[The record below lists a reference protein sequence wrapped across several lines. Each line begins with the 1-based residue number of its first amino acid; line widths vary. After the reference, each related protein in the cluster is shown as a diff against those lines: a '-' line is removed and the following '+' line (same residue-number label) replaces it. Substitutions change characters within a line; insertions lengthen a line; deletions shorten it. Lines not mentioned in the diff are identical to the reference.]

1 MNEVETKTDESHG
14 LAVRHE
20 DANTGIRV
28 LNLLDEKQL
37 ANAEV
42 FLKKI
47 IATDKGGV
55 KSVNEG
61 LAILMRAQDLHL
73 PFSTCIEHIHVING
87 KTGIDIHIAKAL

>member
-1 MNEVETKTDESHG
+1 MNKQTEHNEDVNKHQVV
-14 LAVRHE
+14 VRHE
-20 DANTGIRV
+20 EVNSGLRV

-47 IATDKGGV
+47 IATDKGGI

-61 LAILMRAQDLHL
+61 LAVLMRAQDLQL
-73 PFSTCIEHIHVING
+73 PFSTWSSLG
-87 KTGIDIHIAKAL
+87 M